1 MPDAGRSGGTGPGCA
16 VTSRVYEPGPDPRWP
31 KISQRGPSARLIAR
45 RPGRWETARMGLLLR
60 IVVNAFAIWIVTL
73 IDPLQVSV
81 IPFEPGDTLQLVL
94 TLLLVALIFALVNT
108 LIGTVI
114 KVLAFPLYILTL
126 GLIGLIINAFLLWL
140 TGWITE
146 FWSFGLRVEDFWWG
160 VVAALI
166 ITLINW
172 VFGLFLRPKKQD

>member
-1 MPDAGRSGGTGPGCA
+1 MGFLI
-16 VTSRVYEPGPDPRWP
+16 RV
-31 KISQRGPSARLIAR
+31 
-45 RPGRWETARMGLLLR
+45 
-60 IVVNAFAIWIVTL
+60 VVNAFAIWVVTL
-73 IDPLQVSV
+73 IPALQVSV
-81 IPFEPGDTLQLVL
+81 IAFPPGETLQLVL
-94 TLLLVALIFALVNT
+94 TLLLVAAIFALVNT

-140 TGWITE
+140 TAWITS
-146 FWSFGLRVEDFWWG
+146 FWDFGLRVEDFWWG

-172 VFGLFLRPKKQD
+172 VFGIILRPKKD